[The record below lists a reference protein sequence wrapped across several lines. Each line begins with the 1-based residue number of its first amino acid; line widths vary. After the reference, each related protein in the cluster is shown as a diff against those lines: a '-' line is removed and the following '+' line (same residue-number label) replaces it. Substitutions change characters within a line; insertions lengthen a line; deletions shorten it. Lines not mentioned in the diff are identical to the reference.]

1 MALRGLAYS
10 VRMAAYNTDG
20 ERVSGI
26 ASTITATLWSDS
38 TTTVLSDITITEI
51 GNTGVYIVPLTA
63 TQMEA
68 YNLCITAVSSTSGIT
83 FDPVYLDTD
92 AGRVDTNVGSRLA
105 TSGYTTPPTVA
116 AIQKGLATSDDIPTV
131 SAIAS
136 GVLGTNLSELSTAAI
151 GSLKTLFLLQT
162 NAKLENNQIKVYEQ
176 DGTTI
181 HTIYHV
187 MMNNDTGITGVHIS
201 TT

>member
-1 MALRGLAYS
+1 MALSGLSYS
-10 VRMAAYNTDG
+10 LRMAAYNSDG
-20 ERVSGI
+20 ARVSGI
-26 ASTITATLWSDS
+26 ASTITATLWADG
-38 TTTVLSDITITEI
+38 TTTVLSDIAITEI
-51 GNTGVYIVPLTA
+51 GNTGVYVIPLTA
-63 TQMEA
+63 AQMAA
-68 YNLCITAVSSTSGIT
+68 YNLCITAVSSVAGIT

-92 AGRVDTNVGSRLA
+92 AGRVDVATSTRLA
-105 TSGYTTPPTVA
+105 TSGYTTPPTVNE
-116 AIQKGLATSDDIPTV
+116 IQSGLAKTSEIPSV

-136 GVLGTNLSELSTAAI
+136 EVLGTNLSGLSTAAI

-187 MMNNDTGITGVHIS
+187 MMNNDTGITGVYIS